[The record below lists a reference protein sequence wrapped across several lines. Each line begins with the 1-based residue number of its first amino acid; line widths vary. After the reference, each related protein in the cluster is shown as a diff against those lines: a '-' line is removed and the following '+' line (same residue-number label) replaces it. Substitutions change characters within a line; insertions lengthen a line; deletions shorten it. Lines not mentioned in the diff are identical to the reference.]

1 MGDLTVPELLG
12 AAFTPFVRC
21 SWASFQSQYNP
32 QEGATYTAMVQEA
45 LSGGTC
51 LVQEAL
57 SGGTCLVQEVRGA
70 PQSWH
75 LRYLA
80 FLLQALTLQGP

>member
-51 LVQEAL
+51 LVQE
-57 SGGTCLVQEVRGA
+57 VRGA